1 MTAASNGSAAGR
13 FNWLLANF
21 VHHTDGVTDA
31 VAVSSD
37 GLLMATSDGLD
48 RTSADQL
55 AAIVSGITGL
65 AKGASR
71 RFGFAGL
78 RLVMIE
84 MIGGFLVVSAV
95 SDGSC
100 FGVLLSENCDVG
112 LVGYEMA
119 ILAERTAAV
128 LTPQLVTELKNGL
141 AR

>member
-1 MTAASNGSAAGR
+1 MIAVPGSPDAQR

-21 VHHTDGVTDA
+21 VHNTDGVTDA

-55 AAIVSGITGL
+55 AAIVAGITGL
-65 AKGASR
+65 ARGASR

-84 MIGGFLVVSAV
+84 MVGGFLVVSAG

-112 LVGYEMA
+112 LVGYEMSV
-119 ILAERTAAV
+119 LAERTAAV
-128 LTPQLVTELKNGL
+128 LTPQLVSELKNGL

>member
-1 MTAASNGSAAGR
+1 VTAVASSDAQR
-13 FNWLLANF
+13 FNWMLANF
-21 VHHTDGVTDA
+21 VRQTDGVIDA

-37 GLLMATSDGLD
+37 GLIMAKSEGLD

-65 AKGASR
+65 ARGASR
-71 RFGFAGL
+71 RFGFSGL

-84 MIGGFLVVSAV
+84 MNGGFLVVSAV

-100 FGVLLSENCDVG
+100 FGVLLGDGCDIG
-112 LVGYEMA
+112 LVGYEMSV
-119 ILAERTAAV
+119 LAERTSTV
-128 LTPQLVTELKNGL
+128 LTPQLVAELKNGV

>member
-1 MTAASNGSAAGR
+1 MTAATGSTDAQR
-13 FNWLLANF
+13 FDWLLANF
-21 VHHTDGVTDA
+21 VRHTDGVTDA

-37 GLLMATSDGLD
+37 GLLMAASDGLD

-55 AAIVSGITGL
+55 AAIVSGLTGL

-84 MIGGFLVVSAV
+84 MVGGFLVVSSV

-100 FGVLLSENCDVG
+100 FGALLAEDCDVG

-119 ILAERTAAV
+119 ILAERTGAV
-128 LTPQLVTELKNGL
+128 LTPQLVTELKNRL

>member
-1 MTAASNGSAAGR
+1 VTAPASTSAQR

-21 VHHTDGVTDA
+21 VRDTDGVLDA

-37 GLLMATSDGLD
+37 GLLLAKSGGLD
-48 RTSADQL
+48 RIAADQL

-65 AKGASR
+65 ARGASR
-71 RFGFAGL
+71 RFGFSGL

-84 MIGGFLVVSAV
+84 MNGGFLVVSAV

-100 FGVLLSENCDVG
+100 FGVLLDERCDVG
-112 LVGYEMA
+112 LVAYEMSV
-119 ILAERTAAV
+119 LGERTANV

-141 AR
+141 NR

>member
-1 MTAASNGSAAGR
+1 VTALTSSAAHR
-13 FNWLLANF
+13 FNWMLGNF
-21 VHHTDGVTDA
+21 VRQTDGVIDA

-37 GLLMATSDGLD
+37 GLIMAKSDGLD

-65 AKGASR
+65 ARGASR
-71 RFGFAGL
+71 RFGFSGL

-84 MIGGFLVVSAV
+84 MNGGFLVVSAV

-100 FGVLLSENCDVG
+100 FGVLLEDVCDIG
-112 LVGYEMA
+112 LVGYEMSV
-119 ILAERTAAV
+119 LAERTAAV
-128 LTPQLVTELKNGL
+128 LTPQLVAELKNGV

>member
-1 MTAASNGSAAGR
+1 MAATSADAQR

-21 VHHTDGVTDA
+21 VRNTDGVVEA

-37 GLLMATSDGLD
+37 GLLMASSDGLD

-71 RFGFAGL
+71 RFGFSGL

-95 SDGSC
+95 SEGSC
-100 FGVLLSENCDVG
+100 FGVLLSDGCDVG
-112 LVGYEMA
+112 LVGYEMSV
-119 ILAERTAAV
+119 LAERTANV

-141 AR
+141 RR

>member
-1 MTAASNGSAAGR
+1 MTAVPHSPDAQR
-13 FNWLLANF
+13 FNWLLGNF
-21 VHHTDGVTDA
+21 VHNTDGVTDA

-37 GLLMATSDGLD
+37 GLLLAASAGLD

-65 AKGASR
+65 ARGASR

-84 MIGGFLVVSAV
+84 MVGGFLVVSAV

-112 LVGYEMA
+112 LVGYEMSV
-119 ILAERTAAV
+119 LAERTAAV

>member
-1 MTAASNGSAAGR
+1 MIATTSSYDAQR

-21 VHHTDGVTDA
+21 VHGTDGVTDA

-37 GLLMATSDGLD
+37 GLLIAASDGLD
-48 RTSADQL
+48 RAAADQL
-55 AAIVSGITGL
+55 AAIVSGIVGL
-65 AKGASR
+65 ARGASR

-84 MIGGFLVVSAV
+84 MVGGFLVVSAV

-100 FGVLLSENCDVG
+100 FGVLVSESCDVG
-112 LVGYEMA
+112 LVGYEMS

>member
-1 MTAASNGSAAGR
+1 VTAASSEAQQ

-21 VHHTDGVTDA
+21 VRHTDGVTDA

-37 GLLMATSDGLD
+37 GLLMAKSDGLN
-48 RTSADQL
+48 RAAADQL

-65 AKGASR
+65 ARSVSR
-71 RFGFAGL
+71 RFGYAGL

-84 MIGGFLVVSAV
+84 MNGGSLVVSAV

-100 FGVLLSENCDVG
+100 FGVLLADHCDIG
-112 LVGYEMA
+112 LVGYEMS
-119 ILAERTAAV
+119 ILADRTGAV
-128 LTPQLVTELKNGL
+128 LTPQLVTELKNGV

>member
-1 MTAASNGSAAGR
+1 MADTSPDAQR
-13 FNWLLANF
+13 FNWMLANF
-21 VHHTDGVTDA
+21 VHNTDGVVDA

-48 RTSADQL
+48 RASADQL

-71 RFGFAGL
+71 RFGFSGL

-84 MIGGFLVVSAV
+84 MFGGFLVVSAV
-95 SDGSC
+95 SEGSC
-100 FGVLLSENCDVG
+100 FGVLLTDTCDVG
-112 LVGYEMA
+112 LVGYEMSV
-119 ILAERTAAV
+119 LAERTAHV

-141 AR
+141 HR

>member
-1 MTAASNGSAAGR
+1 MSAAAHSPDAQR
-13 FNWLLANF
+13 FNWLLGNF
-21 VHHTDGVTDA
+21 VHNTDGVTDA

-37 GLLMATSDGLD
+37 GLLLAASAGLD

-65 AKGASR
+65 ARGASR

-84 MIGGFLVVSAV
+84 MVGGFLVVSAV
-95 SDGSC
+95 SDGSW

-112 LVGYEMA
+112 LVGYEMSV
-119 ILAERTAAV
+119 LAERTAAV

-141 AR
+141 TR

>member
-1 MTAASNGSAAGR
+1 MIAATGSADAQR

-21 VHHTDGVTDA
+21 VQNTDGVTDA

-37 GLLMATSDGLD
+37 GLLMATSDGLE
-48 RTSADQL
+48 RVGADQL

-65 AKGASR
+65 ARGASR

-95 SDGSC
+95 SDGTC
-100 FGVLLSENCDVG
+100 FGVLLAENCDVG
-112 LVGYEMA
+112 LVGYEMSV
-119 ILAERTAAV
+119 LAERTAGV
-128 LTPQLVTELKNGL
+128 LSPQLVAELKNGL
-141 AR
+141 VR

>member
-1 MTAASNGSAAGR
+1 MIAPSSSADAQQ

-21 VHHTDGVTDA
+21 VHNTDGVIDA

-37 GLLMATSDGLD
+37 GLLMAASHGLD

-55 AAIVSGITGL
+55 AAIVSGLTGL

-128 LTPQLVTELKNGL
+128 LTPQLVRELKNGL

>member
-1 MTAASNGSAAGR
+1 MIAVPGSPDAQR

-21 VHHTDGVTDA
+21 VHNTDGVTDA

-55 AAIVSGITGL
+55 AAIVAGITGL
-65 AKGASR
+65 ARGASR

-84 MIGGFLVVSAV
+84 MVGGFLVVSAV

-112 LVGYEMA
+112 LVGYEMSV
-119 ILAERTAAV
+119 LAERTAAV
-128 LTPQLVTELKNGL
+128 LTPQLITELKNGL

>member
-1 MTAASNGSAAGR
+1 MMPATSSEAQQ

-21 VHHTDGVTDA
+21 VRQTDGVTDA

-37 GLLMATSDGLD
+37 GLLMAKSDGLD
-48 RTSADQL
+48 RTAADQL

-65 AKGASR
+65 ARSASR

-84 MIGGFLVVSAV
+84 MSGGFLVVSAV

-100 FGVLLSENCDVG
+100 FGVLLSDQCDVG
-112 LVGYEMA
+112 LVGYEMSV
-119 ILAERTAAV
+119 LADRTGAV
-128 LTPQLVTELKNGL
+128 LTPQLVTELKNGVE
-141 AR
+141 R

>member
-1 MTAASNGSAAGR
+1 MITAQGSPGAQQ

-21 VHHTDGVTDA
+21 VHNTDGVTDA

-37 GLLMATSDGLD
+37 GLLLAASHGLD
-48 RTSADQL
+48 RASADQL

-65 AKGASR
+65 ARGASR

-84 MIGGFLVVSAV
+84 MVGGFLVVSAV

-100 FGVLLSENCDVG
+100 FGVLLSDGCDVG
-112 LVGYEMA
+112 LVGYEMS

-128 LTPQLVTELKNGL
+128 LTPQLVSELKSGL
-141 AR
+141 VR

>member
-1 MTAASNGSAAGR
+1 MIAATSSSDAQR

-21 VHHTDGVTDA
+21 VHGTDGVTDA

-37 GLLMATSDGLD
+37 GLLMAASDGLD

-65 AKGASR
+65 ARGASR

-84 MIGGFLVVSAV
+84 MVGGFLVVSAV

-100 FGVLLSENCDVG
+100 FGVLVSENCDVG
-112 LVGYEMA
+112 LVGYEMS

>member
-1 MTAASNGSAAGR
+1 MIPASGSADAR
-13 FNWLLANF
+13 QFNWLLANF
-21 VHHTDGVTDA
+21 VRHTDGVTDA

-37 GLLMATSDGLD
+37 GLLMAASDGLD

-55 AAIVSGITGL
+55 SAIVSGLTGL

-100 FGVLLSENCDVG
+100 FGALLSEDCDVG

-128 LTPQLVTELKNGL
+128 LTPHLMTELKNGL

>member
-1 MTAASNGSAAGR
+1 MITAPHSPDAQR

-21 VHHTDGVTDA
+21 VRNTDGVTDA

-37 GLLMATSDGLD
+37 GLLMASSDGLD

-55 AAIVSGITGL
+55 AAIVAGLTGL
-65 AKGASR
+65 ARGASR

-112 LVGYEMA
+112 LVGYEMS
-119 ILAERTAAV
+119 ILAERTADV